1 MPKAILFDV
10 DNTLYSETNAHSIA
24 FAKVTDYVQAN
35 LGIDPDTWGQLCKAE
50 MAAMKAHLGLNAAI
64 HNRMIR
70 FLRILED
77 RKLPLYHAKVLNDLY
92 WEALIDAAQ
101 PKEGVNDALAALK
114 KAGCILGVGT
124 NMTLDWQM
132 VKLQKLGL
140 LDLFD
145 FVVSSE
151 EAGTEKPDPAFF
163 RFCAQRAELDPRD
176 CLFIGDSLKGDVLG
190 AENAGMQ
197 ALWYAPGKTDF
208 SQHQGFSHYCQLQN
222 LISVV

>member
-10 DNTLYSETNAHSIA
+10 DNTLYSETNAHAIA
-24 FAKVTDYVQAN
+24 FSKVTDYVQTN
-35 LGIDPDTWGQLCKAE
+35 LGIDPDTWAVLYKEE
-50 MAAMKAHLGLNAAI
+50 MAKMKALLGLNAAI

-70 FLRILED
+70 ILRILED

-92 WEALIDAAQ
+92 WEALVDAAQ
-101 PKEGVNDALAALK
+101 PEEGVKDALIALK
-114 KAGCILGVGT
+114 KAGFTLGIGT

-132 VKLQKLGL
+132 AKLQKLEL

-145 FVVSSE
+145 FIISSE

-163 RFCAQRAELDPRD
+163 RFCAKRAGLDPKD
-176 CLFIGDSLKGDVLG
+176 CLFIGDSLKGDVFG

-197 ALWYAPGKTDF
+197 ALWYAPDTADF
-208 SQHQGFSHYCQLQN
+208 SQHAGFSRYCQLQN
-222 LISVV
+222 LISMV

>member
-10 DNTLYSETNAHSIA
+10 DNTLYSETNAHAIA
-24 FAKVTDYVQAN
+24 FAKVTDYVQKN
-35 LGIDPDTWGQLCKAE
+35 LGIDSDTWAVLYKEE
-50 MAAMKAHLGLNAAI
+50 MAKMKALLGLNAAI

-70 FLRILED
+70 ILRILED

-92 WEALIDAAQ
+92 WEALVDAAQ
-101 PKEGVNDALAALK
+101 PEEGVKDALIALK
-114 KAGCILGVGT
+114 KAGLTLGIGT

-132 VKLQKLGL
+132 VKLQKLEL

-145 FVVSSE
+145 FIVSSE

-163 RFCAQRAELDPRD
+163 RFCAQRAGIDPKD
-176 CLFIGDSLKGDVLG
+176 CLFIGDSLKGDVFG

-197 ALWYAPGKTDF
+197 ALWYAPDTADF
-208 SQHQGFSHYCQLQN
+208 SQHAGFSRYCQLQN
-222 LISVV
+222 LIPMV